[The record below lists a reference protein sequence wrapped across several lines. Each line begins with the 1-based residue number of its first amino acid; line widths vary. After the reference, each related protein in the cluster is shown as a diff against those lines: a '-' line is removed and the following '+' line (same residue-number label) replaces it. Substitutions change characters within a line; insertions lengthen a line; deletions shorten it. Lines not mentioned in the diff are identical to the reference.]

1 MIGTGLNQGLR
12 AVQAGAS
19 LWWTRPSH
27 HCYTAESFLSEVML
41 EREWN
46 ARDCPSAILFT
57 WNHVHAKSSRLLP
70 RQDTDNRP
78 ILCCHK
84 TMQPCA
90 ETGCS
95 ALCAVVAMIDLVMN
109 VFGDT
114 FDNAYY
120 SVQLSL
126 GMIKKM
132 PKLRKKE
139 DEEHDVEEAIP
150 VEEQG
155 DGCCYNTWINLFY
168 YAIYGTILHGCTA
181 AIFIVFLYLTQIS
194 THNDAALWF
203 NFCLF
208 VVVVGAIGIG
218 LIMGDAGMKEEALQ
232 EKLTSMRLELARS
245 KRKLEAAERERA
257 DE

>member
-1 MIGTGLNQGLR
+1 MAATSDVNVKMVTADRERKAKDLAGWQKEAFEFRKKLVKERNAAAREEARL
-12 AVQAGAS
+12 QAGV
-19 LWWTRPSH
+19 
-27 HCYTAESFLSEVML
+27 SE
-41 EREWN
+41 
-46 ARDCPSAILFT
+46 
-57 WNHVHAKSSRLLP
+57 
-70 RQDTDNRP
+70 DTDNRP

-95 ALCAVVAMIDLVMN
+95 ALCAVVAIIDLVMN